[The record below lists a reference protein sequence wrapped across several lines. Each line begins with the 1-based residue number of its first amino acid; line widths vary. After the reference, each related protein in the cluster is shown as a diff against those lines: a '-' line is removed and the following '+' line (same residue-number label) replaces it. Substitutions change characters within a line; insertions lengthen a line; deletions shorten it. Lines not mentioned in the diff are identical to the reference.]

1 VLEKVTL
8 NSISKNLNKICFI
21 SGKYMPGRCGV
32 SDYID
37 LLMQNLKS
45 FGVESIHFS
54 IDDLS
59 NLSLGKN
66 TLPMAKLYSL
76 QFAPFAFS
84 SSFLFH
90 KKLIPLQ
97 DLLKDKNLH
106 INFHEIW
113 TGDYPFPPLRERL
126 RGWLQKSEICRFINA
141 TKAKSITSSN
151 SAAIDRLIKN
161 DVEASY
167 LYLFGN
173 IPFCNKSVISPEKK
187 TLKVVF
193 FGTLYPNFPYKRLI
207 NYLITLSKL
216 NKWTVKIIL
225 LGRQRENYG
234 VKKLLCFCESNKI
247 SVRKTGKLTS
257 GLVSEELQACTF
269 GVSTTPYDVIGKSG
283 ATAAM
288 LEHRLP
294 LLAFD
299 DGDTPN
305 ESLFIPDQFKD
316 QIFLINDDSS
326 TVKLLQYMD
335 KPRKPFFDGVAHT
348 ANKMLELVS

>member
-21 SGKYMPGRCGV
+21 SGEYMPGRCGV

-54 IDDLS
+54 IDNLE
-59 NLSLGKN
+59 NLSPGKN
-66 TLPMAKLYSL
+66 ALPMAELYSL
-76 QFAPFAFS
+76 QFAPFTFS

-113 TGDYPFPPLRERL
+113 TGAYPFPPLRERL

-187 TLKVVF
+187 TLKTVF

-216 NKWTVKIIL
+216 NKWTIKIIL

-234 VKKLLCFCESNKI
+234 VKKLLYFCELNKI
-247 SVRKTGKLTS
+247 SVLKTGELKC
-257 GLVSEELQACTF
+257 GLISEELQKCNM

-288 LEHRLP
+288 LEHGLP
-294 LLAFD
+294 VLAFD
-299 DGDTPN
+299 DEDTPK

-316 QIFLINDDSS
+316 QVFLINDHPS
-326 TVKLLQYMD
+326 VEKLPQYIK
-335 KPRKPFFDGVAHT
+335 KPRKPFFDGVAYT

>member
-1 VLEKVTL
+1 
-8 NSISKNLNKICFI
+8 
-21 SGKYMPGRCGV
+21 
-32 SDYID
+32 
-37 LLMQNLKS
+37 
-45 FGVESIHFS
+45 
-54 IDDLS
+54 
-59 NLSLGKN
+59 
-66 TLPMAKLYSL
+66 MAELYSL
-76 QFAPFAFS
+76 QFTPFAFS

-113 TGDYPFPPLRERL
+113 TGAYPFPPIRERL

-151 SAAIDRLIKN
+151 SAAIDRLMKN

-173 IPFCNKSVISPEKK
+173 IPFCNKPVKSPEKK
-187 TLKVVF
+187 TLKIVF
-193 FGTLYPNFPYKRLI
+193 FGTLYSDFPYKSLI

-225 LGRQRENYG
+225 IGRQRENYG
-234 VKKLLCFCESNKI
+234 VKKLLYFCEPNKI
-247 SVRKTGKLTS
+247 SVRMTGELTS
-257 GLVSEELQACTF
+257 GLVSEELQTCTL

-283 ATAAM
+283 TTAAM

-294 LLAFD
+294 ILAYD
-299 DGDTPN
+299 DGDTAK
-305 ESLFIPDQFKD
+305 ESLFISNQFKD
-316 QIFLINDDSS
+316 QIFLINDHSS
-326 TVKLLQYMD
+326 VEKLLQYME
-335 KPRKPFFDGVAHT
+335 KPRKPFFDGVAYT